1 MKRSLTDLGQQ
12 LLDAAKRAGAD
23 GCDAMAVDGI
33 SHSIEVR
40 ARKLEQAERSEG
52 VDIGLRVFVGARQ
65 ACVSASDT
73 STDTIQEMAERAVE
87 MARHAPDDT
96 YIRQATAVE
105 LTSDWDVNALQLA
118 DPAVEPSA
126 AELQQTALE
135 AEANALDVVGVT
147 KCQSAGAGFGS
158 RRIHLCMSNGFSGG
172 YVRTDHG
179 FSCVAISGSGTHMER
194 DYDGDSRIFRS
205 DLRGVAE
212 VGQSAGAR
220 AVARQGARKPPT
232 GVFPVL
238 YDERIS
244 SGLIGH
250 LLSATNGLAV
260 TRGAT
265 WLQDAMQGSV
275 LPQGISLIENPLRI
289 RTGGSRP
296 FDGEGLP
303 VALRHIVEDGVLQ
316 QWTLDLAT
324 AAQLGLSSTG
334 SAMRGPSGPPSPG
347 VGNVELTAGTQS
359 RKDLIR
365 DMGTGLLLTSL
376 IGSSINATTGDY
388 SRGAS
393 GYWVENGE
401 ITYPV
406 NECTIAG
413 NLRDML
419 MRIVPANDGR
429 QHLSRVVPSLLIP
442 GMAIAGE

>member
-1 MKRSLTDLGQQ
+1 MTRSLTDLGQQ

-23 GCDAMAVDGI
+23 AYDAMAVDGI

-40 ARKLEQAERSEG
+40 AGKLEQAERSEG

-73 STDTIQEMAERAVE
+73 SPDTIQQMAERAVE
-87 MARHAPDDT
+87 MARHAPDDAF
-96 YIRQATAVE
+96 IRQATAVE
-105 LTSDWDVNALQLA
+105 LASDWDVEALQLA
-118 DPAVEPSA
+118 DPAEEPTA

-135 AEANALDVVGVT
+135 AEASALDVDGVMQ
-147 KCQSAGAGFGS
+147 CQSAGAGFGS

-179 FSCVAISGSGTHMER
+179 FSCVAISGTGAHMER
-194 DYDGDSRIFRS
+194 DYDGDSRIFRA
-205 DLRGVAE
+205 DLRGAGE
-212 VGQSAGAR
+212 VGHSAGTR

-250 LLSATNGLAV
+250 LLSATNGAAV
-260 TRGAT
+260 ARGAT
-265 WLQDAMQGSV
+265 WLHDAMQGSV
-275 LPQGISLIENPLRI
+275 LPDGISLIENPHRV

-303 VALRHIVEDGVLQ
+303 VVMRHIVEDGVLQ

-347 VGNVELTAGTQS
+347 VGNVELTPGTQS
-359 RKDLIR
+359 REDLIR

-376 IGSSINATTGDY
+376 IGSSINSTTGDY

-401 ITYPV
+401 IAYPV
-406 NECTIAG
+406 NECTVAG

-429 QHLSRVVPSLLIP
+429 AHLSRVIPSMLIP

>member
-1 MKRSLTDLGQQ
+1 MTRSLTDLSQQ
-12 LLDAAKRAGAD
+12 LLEAAKRAGAD
-23 GCDAMAVDGI
+23 ACDAMAVDGI

-73 STDTIQEMAERAVE
+73 SSDAIQQMAERAVE
-87 MARHAPDDT
+87 MARHAPDDA
-96 YIRQATAVE
+96 YIRQATAAE
-105 LTSDWDVNALQLA
+105 LTSDWDVEALQLA
-118 DPAVEPSA
+118 DPAAEPSA

-135 AEANALDVVGVT
+135 AEANALEVDGVT
-147 KCQSAGAGFGS
+147 QCQSAGAGFGS
-158 RRIHLCMSNGFSGG
+158 RRIHFCMSNGFSGG
-172 YVRTDHG
+172 YARTDHG

-194 DYDGDSRIFRS
+194 DYDGDSRIFRA
-205 DLRGVAE
+205 DLRGAAE
-212 VGQSAGAR
+212 IGLSAGTR

-250 LLSATNGLAV
+250 LLSATNGAAV
-260 TRGAT
+260 ARGAT
-265 WLQDAMQGSV
+265 WLHDAMQGSV
-275 LPQGISLIENPLRI
+275 LPQGISLIENPNRV

-324 AAQLGLSSTG
+324 ASQLGLSSTG
-334 SAMRGPSGPPSPG
+334 SAMRGPSSPPSPG
-347 VGNVELTAGTQS
+347 VGNVELTPGTQS
-359 RKDLIR
+359 REDLLR

-401 ITYPV
+401 IAYPV

-413 NLRDML
+413 NLREML

-429 QHLSRVVPSLLIP
+429 AHLSRIVPSLLIP